1 MNEPAF
7 QIETEC
13 FLYKG
18 DEPKSKLHFFD
29 YEYYNTPFLHCVAEK
44 IVAG

>member
-1 MNEPAF
+1 MNESAF

-18 DEPKSKLHFFD
+18 DEPKNKLHFFD
-29 YEYYNTPFLHCVAEK
+29 YGYYNTPFLHCVDIN
-44 IVAG
+44 IVAE